1 MRSPIADGVH
11 EIGRRRAKGRSRKGR
26 SMRRVAG
33 LLAGI
38 ALAGFVQAAGGNISL
53 SVRYAD
59 IAEVFEMLSREGKA
73 NILLSSDVTG
83 EVSVNLY
90 DVTLDQAVRT
100 VAAAAGYA
108 VEHDEDTYYVV
119 SREEAGKDIAG
130 GLTAI
135 RSFKIQYSDAELV
148 AGILEN
154 HLSRYGKITSLP
166 ERKLLIVED
175 LPDFLERVDVLL
187 AELDRQPIQILI
199 EARILE
205 ISLDASDTYGVDW
218 RKLFPSDG
226 GSGVLGVQGFAST
239 TAPGLFFSLFNSN
252 IEAVLNALNTKGRVQ
267 TLSTPKLLALEHEE
281 AEVVIGDEIGYRVTT
296 TINQISTESVEF
308 LETGVIM
315 RVSSYVDRDG
325 RIMMDIHPEVSSGT
339 LSLDGVP
346 SKRSTEVTTQLL
358 AEDGQTIFIGGL
370 IRNTAQKRREGV
382 PFLGDVPVLGKL
394 FSNGEELLLKTETV
408 VLITPHIIR
417 PGGIAD
423 TGPAERRRVDGLGER
438 LERLSED
445 EDARLGRRDPGAGDG
460 SSPGATPRGPAR
472 EGGRP
477 QADEADAD
485 AEYAAARA
493 PEPAADCSQRG
504 PAVMVGD
511 CSPPVSFNA
520 AKFFKSFR

>member
-1 MRSPIADGVH
+1 MTSRIDSRPA
-11 EIGRRRAKGRSRKGR
+11 EAPLRRLRWWGCL
-26 SMRRVAG
+26 
-33 LLAGI
+33 LLACSTL
-38 ALAGFVQAAGGNISL
+38 LAHAMTGTVAEAAGGNISL

-73 NILLSSDVTG
+73 NILLSSEVTG

-108 VEHDEDTYYVV
+108 VEHDEDTYFIV

-135 RSFKIQYSDAELV
+135 RSFKIQYSDPELV
-148 AGILEN
+148 AEILEN

-166 ERKLLIVED
+166 ARKLLIVED
-175 LPDFLERVDVLL
+175 LPDFLERVQTLL

-205 ISLDASDTYGVDW
+205 ISLDATETYGVDW
-218 RKLFPSDG
+218 QKLFPSDG
-226 GSGVLGVQGFAST
+226 GRGVVGTQGFASL

-252 IEAVLNALNTKGRVQ
+252 IETVLNALDAKGRVQ

-325 RIMMDIHPEVSSGT
+325 RIMMDIHPEVSSGSV
-339 LSLDGVP
+339 SLDGVP

-382 PFLGDVPVLGKL
+382 PFIGDMPVLGKL
-394 FSNGEELLLKTETV
+394 FSTGEDVLLKTETV
-408 VLITPHIIR
+408 VLITPHIVY

-423 TGPAERRRVDGLGER
+423 TGPAERRRTETLRDR
-438 LERLSED
+438 LEDLSAEED
-445 EDARLGRRDPGAGDG
+445 EKLGAPAVAEQFAPAPAKPARP
-460 SSPGATPRGPAR
+460 ATPRGSDDDDPAV
-472 EGGRP
+472 
-477 QADEADAD
+477 D
-485 AEYAAARA
+485 AEYAAR
-493 PEPAADCSQRG
+493 EPAAAAVDCSRRG

-511 CSPPVSFNA
+511 CAPPVSFNA